1 VSGGERAVIVLVG
14 CFFLPI
20 VVGIFIII
28 YAFMKK
34 ADRVWFVT
42 NKRAVK
48 VTGKG
53 AVTSI
58 RLGDIVLGVV
68 SSASETI
75 ELRFGMDSV
84 PVPTKATI
92 NGMPMIEA
100 VRRPG
105 QFAELPA
112 IQVPA

>member
-1 VSGGERAVIVLVG
+1 MAEAWHHGAVMQPSLIQPPSGAFSRPTAFGVPLEPDERVVFAHVPPPVSGGERAIIVLVG

-34 ADRVWFVT
+34 ADRAWFVT

-48 VTGKG
+48 VNGKG

-58 RLGDIVLGVV
+58 KLQDIVL
-68 SSASETI
+68 
-75 ELRFGMDSV
+75 
-84 PVPTKATI
+84 
-92 NGMPMIEA
+92 
-100 VRRPG
+100 
-105 QFAELPA
+105 
-112 IQVPA
+112 